1 MNLKIM
7 WSKTFKP
14 GDGKAKRDVAMSA
27 QVLFSTEILFNNR
40 HLGFTNTKEES

>member
-1 MNLKIM
+1 MQNIFSENDDYLKKM

-27 QVLFSTEILFNNR
+27 QVM
-40 HLGFTNTKEES
+40 GVM